1 MYGRFKMK
9 IFFTYSHEKFLN
21 SYLVVNEKLKEALLI
36 DPLKL
41 GMETI
46 SIIER
51 HKLNL
56 TYILFTH
63 GDKALQKEG
72 ILTTAKVYTHV
83 SVIRSDYQLS
93 AENSELYEKTN
104 FQLLNSGDGKITL
117 AGFDVEYFAVSGL
130 TPGAHLFK
138 IENAV
143 FCGDAMIAGRIGE
156 TANIY
161 ASQNLYK
168 TLHTKLCTLE
178 KELILFPSR
187 GAPSSLA
194 VELIYNHDLKVMPN
208 RHKSPFTVE
217 GLNI

>member
-1 MYGRFKMK
+1 MK

-143 FCGDAMIAGRIGE
+143 NEISNTDSNNINVVLPNQEQMKTDTIKNTTSIDIE
-156 TANIY
+156 T
-161 ASQNLYK
+161 L
-168 TLHTKLCTLE
+168 
-178 KELILFPSR
+178 
-187 GAPSSLA
+187 
-194 VELIYNHDLKVMPN
+194 
-208 RHKSPFTVE
+208 
-217 GLNI
+217 